1 VKFFLIS
8 IVTIILLTSNVVKSE
23 VTELPYCTSKSIW
36 KHAAYKGV
44 DDSFLQNI
52 ETAISSGYC
61 GIELDII
68 YDEKEK
74 IIYISHN
81 PIDSTE
87 YKRKKSLIHL
97 EKIIKD
103 KNIYIWLDWK
113 NTKLS
118 NLSKGMDIIK
128 DSMKGYLSNENSLI
142 LIETPNLIHNEIL
155 NLLNKDKNIAILNW
169 ISYSSN
175 EDSLIEKTKNIFR
188 FTRAWVY
195 ICYFSD
201 KWVSSHDIKIL
212 KLCQNERK
220 VKSIFIFTINDLKK
234 AKKAFLM
241 GANVVLS
248 DSLK

>member
-1 VKFFLIS
+1 MKFFFIS
-8 IVTIILLTSNVVKSE
+8 IILIISVTSNVAKSE

-44 DDSFLQNI
+44 ENSYLKNI
-52 ETAISSGYC
+52 ETAIRSGYC

-68 YDEKEK
+68 YDENEK

-81 PIDSTE
+81 PIKSIE
-87 YKRKKSLIHL
+87 HKRKKSLIHL
-97 EKIIKD
+97 EKTIKD
-103 KNIYIWLDWK
+103 KKIYIWLDWK
-113 NTKLS
+113 NSKLS
-118 NLSKGMDIIK
+118 NLSKGMNIIK
-128 DSMKGYLSNENSLI
+128 DSMKEYLSNKDSLI
-142 LIETPNLIHNEIL
+142 LIETPNLTHNEIL
-155 NLLNKDKNIAILNW
+155 NFLNKDKNIAILNW

-188 FTRAWVY
+188 FTRAWAY

-201 KWVSSHDIKIL
+201 KWVSSHDVEIL

-234 AKKAFLM
+234 AEKAFLM

-248 DSLK
+248 DFLN